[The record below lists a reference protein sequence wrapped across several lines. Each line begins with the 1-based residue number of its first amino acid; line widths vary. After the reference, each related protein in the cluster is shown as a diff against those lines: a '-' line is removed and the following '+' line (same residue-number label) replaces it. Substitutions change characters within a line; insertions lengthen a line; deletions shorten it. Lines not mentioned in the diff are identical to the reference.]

1 MDLQVTTR
9 GSGNPTVVALAGIAD
24 LASLPVLHDHLRQA
38 VTRHPGT
45 IVTLDFDGL
54 LVIDDAAL
62 GIVLGA
68 AAHAR
73 EHGGDL
79 EVVCTN
85 ERLRARLS
93 TTRFDLAVAVRDAIV

>member
-1 MDLQVTTR
+1 MDLQVSTR
-9 GSGNPTVVALAGIAD
+9 SIGDRTVVALDGMAD

-54 LVIDDAAL
+54 VVIDDTAL

-85 ERLRARLS
+85 ERLRARLRV
-93 TTRFDLAVAVRDAIV
+93 TRFDLAVAVRDAIV